1 MQRKRFE
8 TYEEWDLT
16 LPPIPERSVLF
27 SLEPVGLGTP
37 WVESLT
43 SYIARLASAH
53 AVFPGVLMNKLLEA
67 LVQGRHSGILHISQ
81 GKKTN
86 LLNAT
91 GLRATLAVQFLET
104 LTMRS
109 DLRHL
114 TLLAWSEILCLRGL
128 VRLTK
133 AWCPQCYEHWREHR
147 EIIFDPLLW
156 AIQEVT
162 TCAIHQIPL
171 CQQCPNPDCART
183 LPALCWRSR
192 PGYCAYCQ
200 EWLGRPSGGTKM
212 NDPALAERHRWI
224 SMNVGAL
231 LALSPQIPVS
241 PSRKRVPEA
250 LPAII
255 QQVTQGNISAFARIL
270 NMPQDLG
277 SLRPRLRA
285 TGEAPVYELR
295 SKWTHVRV
303 STEQIRH
310 ALEEILA
317 ENDDPPPT
325 LTQVAQRL
333 GQGTPVLYR
342 CHPTACYA
350 ISARYK
356 E

>member
-1 MQRKRFE
+1 MQHKLFE

-27 SLEPVGLGTP
+27 SLEPVGVGTP

-43 SYIARLASAH
+43 SYIARLAWAH
-53 AVFPGVLMNKLLEA
+53 AVFPGVLMNKLLEP
-67 LVQGRHSGILHISQ
+67 LVQGKHSRILHISH

-91 GLRATLAVQFLET
+91 GLRARLSVQFLET
-104 LTMRS
+104 LTVRS

-114 TLLAWSEILCLRGL
+114 TLLVWSEILCLRGL

-133 AWCPQCYEHWREHR
+133 AWCPHCYQQWRFAG

-162 TCAIHQIPL
+162 TCVVHQIPL
-171 CQQCPNPDCART
+171 CQRCPNPDCTRT

-200 EWLGRPSGGTKM
+200 EWLGRPPGITVMS
-212 NDPALAERHRWI
+212 DPALAERHRWVT
-224 SMNVGAL
+224 MNVGAL
-231 LALSPQIPVS
+231 LALSPTVTVS

-255 QQVTQGNISAFARIL
+255 QQVTQGNISAFARTL
-270 NMPQDLG
+270 NMPQGLVSHWVNGRKLPQLEMLLHICSVVDL
-277 SLRPRLRA
+277 SL
-285 TGEAPVYELR
+285 EALLLHDL
-295 SKWTHVRV
+295 S
-303 STEQIRH
+303 
-310 ALEEILA
+310 
-317 ENDDPPPT
+317 
-325 LTQVAQRL
+325 
-333 GQGTPVLYR
+333 
-342 CHPTACYA
+342 
-350 ISARYK
+350 
-356 E
+356 